1 MAKTNK
7 RKVLG
12 RGLSVL
18 LNDENKTVDLGNVS
32 EIDLNNIS
40 INPNQPRTN
49 FKKESI
55 NELKKS
61 IKELGLIQP
70 ITVRELKNNK
80 FQLISGERRLR
91 AFKLI
96 GLNSIPSYVRKAND
110 IESLEMALVENIQR
124 EDLDPI
130 EIALSYNKLLKEI
143 NLTQEELSLRI
154 GKERSTISNYIRL
167 LKLDPIIQSGLRD
180 NFLSMGH
187 ARALIN
193 IKEKNKQIEIY
204 KKIVKNGISVRDTEK
219 LLLESKKTLKKENN
233 NYKSKY
239 INQVESKL
247 KKMFDSNISVRSNN
261 SGKGYIKI
269 EFKSQ
274 ENLEYIINKIKSD

>member
-1 MAKTNK
+1 M
-7 RKVLG
+7 
-12 RGLSVL
+12 
-18 LNDENKTVDLGNVS
+18 
-32 EIDLNNIS
+32 
-40 INPNQPRTN
+40 
-49 FKKESI
+49 
-55 NELKKS
+55 
-61 IKELGLIQP
+61 GLIQP

-80 FQLISGERRLR
+80 FQLISGERRLK

-96 GLNSIPSYVRKAND
+96 GLKTIPSYVRKAND

-130 EIALSYNKLLKEI
+130 EIALSYNRLLKEI
-143 NLTQEELSLRI
+143 NLTQEELSIRI

-180 NFLSMGH
+180 KFLTMGH

-193 IKEKNKQIEIY
+193 IKEKDKQIEIY
-204 KKIVKNGISVRDTEK
+204 KKIIKNGISVRDTEK
-219 LLLESKKTLKKENN
+219 LSIESKKILKKENN
-233 NYKSKY
+233 KYKSRY
-239 INQVESKL
+239 INQVEIKL
-247 KKMFDSNISVRSNN
+247 NKIFDTNISVHSNN

-274 ENLEYIINKIKSD
+274 ENLENIINKIKSD